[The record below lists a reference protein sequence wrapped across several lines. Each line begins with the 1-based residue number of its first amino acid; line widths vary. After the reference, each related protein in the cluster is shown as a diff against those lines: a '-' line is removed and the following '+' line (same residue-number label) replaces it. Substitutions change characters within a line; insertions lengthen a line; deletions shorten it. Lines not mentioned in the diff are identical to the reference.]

1 MVRTLA
7 LFLASALPAFAQQ
20 ASDTLAPE
28 APTAPAAFGSL
39 SPAAAAAMET
49 RDSGRPVEAE
59 DWMVVAANPLA
70 VEAGAEILRSGG
82 SAADAMVAVQTVLGL
97 VEPQSSGL
105 GGGAFLVWFDAAT
118 GAVTTLDAR
127 ETAPRAATPR
137 LFQTPEGEPLEFL
150 DAVVGGRSVG
160 TPGTPLLLEEAHRRW
175 GRSGWSDLFDPAIRL
190 AEEGFAVSPR
200 LAGLVAE
207 DPEGLSRFPATA
219 AYFLPEGQPL
229 KAGALLKN
237 PDYAETLRR
246 LAAEGADAFY
256 RGPIAEEIVATVR
269 GAEGNPGVLALED
282 LAAYRVVER
291 PPVCADY
298 RGAEICGMGP
308 PSSGALTVG

>member
-127 ETAPRAATPR
+127 ETAPRAATP
-137 LFQTPEGEPLEFL
+137 G
-150 DAVVGGRSVG
+150 SS
-160 TPGTPLLLEEAHRRW
+160 RRPRASRW
-175 GRSGWSDLFDPAIRL
+175 NSSTRWWAAGPWAPPARR
-190 AEEGFAVSPR
+190 FC
-200 LAGLVAE
+200 
-207 DPEGLSRFPATA
+207 SRRRT
-219 AYFLPEGQPL
+219 G
-229 KAGALLKN
+229 AGAG
-237 PDYAETLRR
+237 PAGPTSSIRPSVWPRRALRSR
-246 LAAEGADAFY
+246 RVSRGSWPRIPRGSRAFPPPP
-256 RGPIAEEIVATVR
+256 PISCPRASR
-269 GAEGNPGVLALED
+269 
-282 LAAYRVVER
+282 
-291 PPVCADY
+291 
-298 RGAEICGMGP
+298 
-308 PSSGALTVG
+308 